1 MNIRCFR
8 LDLGV
13 FGTFLFLFVPVATV
27 EAGTAR
33 ELCSPDGKIAIT
45 VYTNAPLSFIHN
57 SHPPTKRIFPTGTRF
72 AQGLKAELICQN
84 SMEPN
89 HVRWNRRRTAG
100 D

>member
-45 VYTNAPLSFIHN
+45 VYTNAPLGYSITVDGN
-57 SHPPTKRIFPTGTRF
+57 RGDLLAREIGRIWR
-72 AQGLKAELICQN
+72 
-84 SMEPN
+84 
-89 HVRWNRRRTAG
+89 
-100 D
+100 